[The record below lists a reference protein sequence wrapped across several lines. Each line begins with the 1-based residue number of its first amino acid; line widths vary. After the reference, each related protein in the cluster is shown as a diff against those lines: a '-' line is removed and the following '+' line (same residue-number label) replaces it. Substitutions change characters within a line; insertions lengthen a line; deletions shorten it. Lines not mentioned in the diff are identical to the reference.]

1 MPIAVDQ
8 LQTMQWRNIGPHRGG
23 RVVAVAGDPAN
34 PMIFYFGA
42 CAGGVWKTTDGGT
55 YWQNVSDGFF
65 DTAAVGA
72 IAVADSDPNVVYAG
86 MGECCIRG
94 DVSHGDGVYRS
105 TDAGRTWQHLGLEAT
120 RSIARVRV
128 HPKDPDIVYV
138 AALGDIFGPSQERG
152 VYRSK
157 NGGKTWEKVL
167 FRDENTGAIDLSLD
181 PSNPRILYAALW
193 QVRRTPWSLTSGGP
207 GSGLYKST
215 DGGDTWTE
223 ISDNRGLPKGLKGR
237 IGVAVSPARPGRVFA
252 LMEAEKDGSGLY
264 RSEDGGASWQRIS
277 EDREIQGRR
286 WYYMHVF
293 PDPQDADT
301 VWVLSGRCFKSIDGG
316 VSWQEMPTPHGDNH
330 DLWIDPRNPSRM
342 IEGND
347 GGACVSFNGGLTW
360 STIYNQP
367 TAQFYHVAVD
377 TRFPYHVYG
386 TQQDN
391 TAIAVP
397 SRTNK
402 GGIPINECYTV
413 GHSESGH
420 IQVRPDNPDV
430 VYSGAIGS
438 SPGGG
443 GALLRYDNTTGQIRI
458 ITAWPEFYG
467 GWGAKD
473 LKYRFQWTYPI
484 VISPHDPTTLY
495 VTGNRVFR
503 TRDEGTSWEVISPD
517 LTRDDKTKQEPSGG
531 PITKDTT
538 GAEHYCTIVA
548 FAESPHQQGV
558 LWAGSD
564 DGLIHLSRDAG
575 QSWQNVTPPDL
586 PEWSTVCAI
595 EVSPHD
601 PATAYVA
608 ATRYKLDDFA
618 PSLHKT
624 SDYGQTWQRITT
636 GIPADD
642 FTRVIRADPVRRGLL
657 YAGTETGLYVS
668 FDDGAHWQRFQNNLP
683 VVPVYDLTVK
693 DSDLVAA
700 THGRSF
706 WVLDDLTPLRQ
717 HTDEIADRAAHL
729 FPPRPTIRF
738 RAAGGAGKALPG
750 VNYSGGIGGVS
761 YVEKKKPDGEI
772 ERTLLDAGTN
782 PPDGVIVH
790 YHLKERPAGDLTL
803 EFLDADGRVI
813 RAFSSRPEENPEPP
827 AEEPPGTEEENVE
840 EPDLPL
846 RQEDRRAPKEAGLNR
861 FVWNM
866 REPDATKLPGDIPT
880 ERNLAGPLIPP
891 GAYQVR
897 LTLNGESQSAP
908 FEVRKDP
915 RVAATRED
923 LDAQYELLIQLRA
936 KLSETHDAVLRLRGI
951 RSQIE
956 GWESRTKDSRDHRAI
971 AGAAKVLKGRL
982 IAIEEELVQTKARGE
997 SDRLNHPGRLN
1008 AKLVHLTAVV
1018 ASADW
1023 VPPRQ
1028 TYEVFEHLVSR
1039 IDGHLSELSR
1049 VIETDVPAFSALIR
1063 EADLPAVGVVE
1074 AAPVGD

>member
-538 GAEHYCTIVA
+538 GAEHYCT
-548 FAESPHQQGV
+548 
-558 LWAGSD
+558 
-564 DGLIHLSRDAG
+564 
-575 QSWQNVTPPDL
+575 
-586 PEWSTVCAI
+586 
-595 EVSPHD
+595 
-601 PATAYVA
+601 
-608 ATRYKLDDFA
+608 
-618 PSLHKT
+618 
-624 SDYGQTWQRITT
+624 
-636 GIPADD
+636 
-642 FTRVIRADPVRRGLL
+642 
-657 YAGTETGLYVS
+657 
-668 FDDGAHWQRFQNNLP
+668 
-683 VVPVYDLTVK
+683 
-693 DSDLVAA
+693 
-700 THGRSF
+700 
-706 WVLDDLTPLRQ
+706 
-717 HTDEIADRAAHL
+717 
-729 FPPRPTIRF
+729 
-738 RAAGGAGKALPG
+738 
-750 VNYSGGIGGVS
+750 
-761 YVEKKKPDGEI
+761 
-772 ERTLLDAGTN
+772 
-782 PPDGVIVH
+782 
-790 YHLKERPAGDLTL
+790 
-803 EFLDADGRVI
+803 
-813 RAFSSRPEENPEPP
+813 
-827 AEEPPGTEEENVE
+827 
-840 EPDLPL
+840 
-846 RQEDRRAPKEAGLNR
+846 
-861 FVWNM
+861 
-866 REPDATKLPGDIPT
+866 
-880 ERNLAGPLIPP
+880 
-891 GAYQVR
+891 
-897 LTLNGESQSAP
+897 
-908 FEVRKDP
+908 
-915 RVAATRED
+915 
-923 LDAQYELLIQLRA
+923 
-936 KLSETHDAVLRLRGI
+936 
-951 RSQIE
+951 
-956 GWESRTKDSRDHRAI
+956 
-971 AGAAKVLKGRL
+971 
-982 IAIEEELVQTKARGE
+982 
-997 SDRLNHPGRLN
+997 
-1008 AKLVHLTAVV
+1008 
-1018 ASADW
+1018 
-1023 VPPRQ
+1023 
-1028 TYEVFEHLVSR
+1028 
-1039 IDGHLSELSR
+1039 
-1049 VIETDVPAFSALIR
+1049 
-1063 EADLPAVGVVE
+1063 
-1074 AAPVGD
+1074 